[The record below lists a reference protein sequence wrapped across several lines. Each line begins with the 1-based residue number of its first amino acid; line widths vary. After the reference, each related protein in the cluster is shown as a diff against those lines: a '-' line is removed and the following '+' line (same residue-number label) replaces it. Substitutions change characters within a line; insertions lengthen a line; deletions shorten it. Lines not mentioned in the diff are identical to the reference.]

1 MRPAQESVKLQFD
14 NVNCSALLRACPG
27 QFTGLKRKTPRC
39 RLYSR
44 QNTPFQGFG
53 LRHRASNPRFTRAA
67 AAISERQTGA
77 RIPEIHDSNAILTRK
92 SPERVLCRTMAGLQT
107 KPPPRLTKT
116 GRSLISRANCPR
128 WSGLTGGGSLGPRTA
143 HFGPA
148 SITGLISIQQAHCPV
163 SGELPVKRTYQPSK
177 LVRKRR
183 HGFRARLAT
192 TGGRKVLAARRARGR
207 KRLSA

>member
-1 MRPAQESVKLQFD
+1 MARLE
-14 NVNCSALLRACPG
+14 PG
-27 QFTGLKRKTPRC
+27 
-39 RLYSR
+39 RL
-44 QNTPFQGFG
+44 
-53 LRHRASNPRFTRAA
+53 
-67 AAISERQTGA
+67 IW
-77 RIPEIHDSNAILTRK
+77 
-92 SPERVLCRTMAGLQT
+92 AGD
-107 KPPPRLTKT
+107 
-116 GRSLISRANCPR
+116 G
-128 WSGLTGGGSLGPRTA
+128 

-148 SITGLISIQQAHCPV
+148 NPHGFHLINRQIAPV